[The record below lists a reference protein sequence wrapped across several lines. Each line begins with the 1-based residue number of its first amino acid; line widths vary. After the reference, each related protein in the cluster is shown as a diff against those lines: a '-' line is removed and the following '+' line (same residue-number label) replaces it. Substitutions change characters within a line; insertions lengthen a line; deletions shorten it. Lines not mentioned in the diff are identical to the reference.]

1 MARSD
6 RKTATTQSK
15 VSAEHRA
22 ELPDFRALPEPVDP
36 ASLVETA
43 DVDPSVHVPSSKFA
57 TDDIEAM
64 ARTGALGAG
73 F

>member
-1 MARSD
+1 VAKPR
-6 RKTATTQSK
+6 TTRPSNPSK
-15 VSAEHRA
+15 LSSEHRA
-22 ELPDFRALPEPVDP
+22 ALPDFRSLPEPVDL
-36 ASLVETA
+36 ADLVETA
-43 DVDPSVHVPSSKFA
+43 DLDPSVHVPESKFA

>member
-1 MARSD
+1 
-6 RKTATTQSK
+6 
-15 VSAEHRA
+15 VSAEHRS
-22 ELPDFRALPEPVDP
+22 ELPDFRALPEPIDP

-43 DVDPSVHVPSSKFA
+43 DVDPAVHLPQSKFA

-64 ARTGALGAG
+64 ARTGVLGAA